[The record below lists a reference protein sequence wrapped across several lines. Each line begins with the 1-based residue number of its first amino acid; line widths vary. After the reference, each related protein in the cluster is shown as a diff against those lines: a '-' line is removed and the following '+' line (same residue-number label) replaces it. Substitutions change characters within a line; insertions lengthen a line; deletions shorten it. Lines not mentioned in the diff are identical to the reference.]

1 MLKVY
6 FQTYWRHRVSKPVF
20 SHVFFFFFYK
30 ELKVQILNQKC
41 IRKFVCIWQIRRHHT
56 CLIKHK
62 TQISEQSLHSF
73 SLIFFFFF
81 VKVQTR
87 PVHTLPLLRRQF
99 HCIMNT
105 IEYNLWSKK
114 EWDTSS
120 LGRTFF
126 LNKYYHEIF
135 TFYFGHPLCTR
146 MNGLAQ
152 LFKRRLAILGLGF
165 RKLSKDLS

>member
-20 SHVFFFFFYK
+20 SHVFFFYK

-126 LNKYYHEIF
+126 LNN
-135 TFYFGHPLCTR
+135 FYI
-146 MNGLAQ
+146 
-152 LFKRRLAILGLGF
+152 LFWASFMYTYEWVSSVIQASPCDPGAGF
-165 RKLSKDLS
+165 QKTIERSIIRHNYL

>member
-1 MLKVY
+1 MLIFLKSGMLKVY

-20 SHVFFFFFYK
+20 SHVFFFYK

-41 IRKFVCIWQIRRHHT
+41 IWQIRRHHS

-73 SLIFFFFF
+73 SLIFFFF

>member
-20 SHVFFFFFYK
+20 SHVFFFFYK

-73 SLIFFFFF
+73 SVVFF

-105 IEYNLWSKK
+105 IEYNLWFKK

-126 LNKYYHEIF
+126 LNKYYKDIF
-135 TFYFGHPLCTR
+135 TFYFGHPLCTC

-152 LFKRRLAILGLGF
+152 LFKRRLANLGLGF